1 MFQILDVALS
11 KIGEKSLFT
20 KELEI
25 ALEKKEVDFVVHSL
39 KVKELVSQ
47 GVETMSLY
55 TVALTKSKSSFL
67 SILNLFLFV

>member
-1 MFQILDVALS
+1 M
-11 KIGEKSLFT
+11 FT

-25 ALEKKEVDFVVHSL
+25 ALERKEVDFVVHSL